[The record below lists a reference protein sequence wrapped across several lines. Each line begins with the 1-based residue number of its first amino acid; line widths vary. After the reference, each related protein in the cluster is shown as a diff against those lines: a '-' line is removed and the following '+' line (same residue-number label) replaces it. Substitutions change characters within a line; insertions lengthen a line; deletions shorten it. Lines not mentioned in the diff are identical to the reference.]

1 MGILVVGTVA
11 FDSVKTPEGAADDA
25 IGGSATYFSAA
36 ASFYAPVD
44 VIAVVGDDFPLESLD
59 FLQERQ
65 VDISGLEVKEGKTFR
80 WAGEYAANMNDR
92 RTIDT
97 QLNVFSGFKPVL
109 ADRHRAHDHVF
120 LANLDPDVQRD
131 VLNQASRPDGQEGQ
145 DGQDGQVD
153 QDGQDGPG
161 RSGIVAC
168 DTMDFWIE
176 GQRASLLTTLS
187 QVDVLIINDGE
198 ALQLVD
204 DHNLVRAAE
213 RILRLGPRAVVIKRG
228 VHGATLCTRDA
239 WFGVPSYPVADVVDP
254 TGAGDTFAGGFMGYL
269 ARSGERGVG
278 ALKRAMVHGSVMA
291 SFNVEDFSVRRL
303 ESLAEDEISARHD
316 RFMEMITP

>member
-11 FDSVKTPEGAADDA
+11 FDSVKTPEGEASDA

-44 VIAVVGDDFPLESLD
+44 VIAVVGNDFPMASLD
-59 FLQERQ
+59 FLRERQ
-65 VDISGLEVKEGKTFR
+65 VDVSGLEVKEGKTFR

-131 VLNQASRPDGQEGQ
+131 VLTQACRTDQSDRPG
-145 DGQDGQVD
+145 V
-153 QDGQDGPG
+153 
-161 RSGIVAC
+161 VAC

-176 GQRASLLTTLS
+176 GQRTSLLSTLS
-187 QVDVLIINDGE
+187 GVDVLIINDSE

-213 RILRLGPRAVVIKRG
+213 RILELGPQAVVVKRG
-228 VHGATLCTRDA
+228 AHGATLCTRDA
-239 WFGVPSYPVADVVDP
+239 WFGIPSFPVADVVDP

-269 ARSGERGVG
+269 ARSGEMGVG

-303 ESLAEDEISARHD
+303 ESLTQDEITDRHD

>member
-11 FDSVKTPEGAADDA
+11 FDSVKTPEGEANDA

-44 VIAVVGDDFPLESLD
+44 VIAVVGNDFPMTSLD
-59 FLQERQ
+59 FLRERQ
-65 VDISGLEVKEGKTFR
+65 VDVSGLEVKEGRTFR

-109 ADRHRAHDHVF
+109 AERHRAHDHVF

-131 VLNQASRPDGQEGQ
+131 VLTQASSKDH
-145 DGQDGQVD
+145 
-153 QDGQDGPG
+153 PG
-161 RSGIVAC
+161 RSRVVAC

-176 GQRASLLTTLS
+176 GQKASLLSTLS
-187 QVDVLIINDGE
+187 GVDVLIINDSE

-213 RILRLGPRAVVIKRG
+213 RILELGPRAVVVKRG
-228 VHGATLCTRDA
+228 AHGATLCTRDA
-239 WFGVPSYPVADVVDP
+239 WFGIPSYPVATVVDP

-269 ARSGERGVG
+269 ARSGETGVA

-291 SFNVEDFSVRRL
+291 SFNVEDFSVKRL
-303 ESLAEDEISARHD
+303 ESLTEAEISDRLD

>member
-1 MGILVVGTVA
+1 MGVLVVGSVA
-11 FDSVKTPEGAADDA
+11 FDSVKTPEREANDA

-44 VIAVVGDDFPLESLD
+44 VIAVVGNDFPLESLD
-59 FLQERQ
+59 FLRERQ

-80 WAGEYAANMNDR
+80 WAGEYAADMNDR

-120 LANLDPDVQRD
+120 LANLDPDLQRD
-131 VLNQASRPDGQEGQ
+131 VLSQA
-145 DGQDGQVD
+145 
-153 QDGQDGPG
+153 DGP
-161 RSGIVAC
+161 GIVAC
-168 DTMDFWIE
+168 DTMDFWIT
-176 GQRASLLTTLS
+176 GNRASLLSTLS
-187 QVDVLIINDGE
+187 QVDVLIINDRE

-204 DHNLVRAAE
+204 DHNLVRASE
-213 RILRLGPRAVVIKRG
+213 RILELGPRAVVVKRG
-228 VHGATLCTRDA
+228 AHGATLCTRDA
-239 WFGVPSYPVADVVDP
+239 WYGIPSYPVASVVDP

-269 ARSGERGVG
+269 AQSGDRGVG

-303 ESLAEDEISARHD
+303 VSLTEGEIADRHAR
-316 RFMEMITP
+316 FLEMITP

>member
-1 MGILVVGTVA
+1 MGVLVVGSVA
-11 FDSVKTPEGAADDA
+11 FDSVKTPEREANDA

-44 VIAVVGDDFPLESLD
+44 VIAVVGNDFPLESLD
-59 FLQERQ
+59 FLRERQ

-80 WAGEYAANMNDR
+80 WAGEYAADMNDR

-120 LANLDPDVQRD
+120 LANLDPDLQRD
-131 VLNQASRPDGQEGQ
+131 VLSQS
-145 DGQDGQVD
+145 
-153 QDGQDGPG
+153 DGP
-161 RSGIVAC
+161 GIVAC
-168 DTMDFWIE
+168 DTMDFWIT
-176 GQRASLLTTLS
+176 GNRASLLSTLS
-187 QVDVLIINDGE
+187 QVDVLIINDRE

-204 DHNLVRAAE
+204 DHNLVRASE
-213 RILRLGPRAVVIKRG
+213 RILELGPRAVVVKRG
-228 VHGATLCTRDA
+228 AHGATLCTRDA
-239 WFGVPSYPVADVVDP
+239 WYGIPSYPVASVVDP

-269 ARSGERGVG
+269 ARSGDRGVG

-303 ESLAEDEISARHD
+303 VSLTEGEIADRHAR
-316 RFMEMITP
+316 FLEMITP